1 MPWITNERKKQ
12 RIKKGWI
19 PQKNQVI
26 QGTEMAVNENEASVQ
41 ETANTVTGEHSE
53 DTLGGE

>member
-1 MPWITNERKKQ
+1 
-12 RIKKGWI
+12 
-19 PQKNQVI
+19 VI